1 MNLVLDTHAALWF
14 ATEDAALGRRSR
26 TLSNQALT
34 ESHLAISPI
43 SFWEIALLIEKG
55 RLQSDT
61 PASELRL
68 QLLDIG
74 VVELAL
80 TGEIALLSTTLDLH
94 PDPADRF
101 IAATAVLHQATL
113 LTADARLL
121 GWKHAVRRQ
130 DARK

>member
-1 MNLVLDTHAALWF
+1 M
-14 ATEDAALGRRSR
+14 GKRSR

-34 ESHLAISPI
+34 EGHLAISPI

-61 PASELRL
+61 PANELRL
-68 QLLDIG
+68 QLLEIG
-74 VVELAL
+74 VVELDL

-101 IAATAVLHQATL
+101 IAATAILHQATL
-113 LTADARLL
+113 LTADTRLL